1 LAERL
6 EENFGGRVAVL
17 EGAKGEFSVWLGES
31 LVAGKS
37 NGMFPQ
43 TEEVLDLMKLA
54 LGQR

>member
-1 LAERL
+1 M
-6 EENFGGRVAVL
+6 AVL